1 MTSSLADTLNQMHA
15 DPDTVQQGLRLY
27 LSEQTGDLT
36 PREMLEQLKAAASD
50 PAELE
55 RELKRI
61 ENDPEALNQAALLS
75 LNAAWEDPESR
86 ESVEASLRHAK
97 ESLPVIELGIIA
109 IVAMY
114 AMYRTIPAQPTKTTV
129 ITEWDGKGK
138 YIQKTVTEHEP
149 FLPVAATMAKVFKAR

>member
-1 MTSSLADTLNQMHA
+1 MTPSLADTLNRLHA

-27 LSEQTGDLT
+27 LSEQTGDLA
-36 PREMLEQLKAAASD
+36 PRKMLAEMKAAASD

-55 RELKRI
+55 RELERI
-61 ENDPEALNQAALLS
+61 ENDPAALNQAALLS
-75 LNAAWEDPESR
+75 LNAAWEDPEAR

-97 ESLPVIELGIIA
+97 ESLPVIELGILA

-114 AMYRTIPAQPTKTTV
+114 AMYRIIPAQPVKKME

-138 YIQKTVTEHEP
+138 YTRKTVTEHESFVP
-149 FLPVAATMAKVFKAR
+149 IAGTVAKLFKAR

>member
-1 MTSSLADTLNQMHA
+1 MTTTFADTLNQIHA

-36 PREMLEQLKAAASD
+36 PREMLAELKAAAFD

-55 RELKRI
+55 RELKRV
-61 ENDPEALNQAALLS
+61 ENDPAVLNQAALLS
-75 LNAAWEDPESR
+75 LNSAWDDPESR

-114 AMYRTIPAQPTKTTV
+114 AMYRAIPAQPVKVKVT
-129 ITEWDGKGK
+129 TEWDGKGK
-138 YIQKTVTEHEP
+138 YVQKKEVEHEG
-149 FLPVAATMAKVFKAR
+149 FLPIASVMTKLFKGR